1 MQDGGSDDGV
11 VKMLL
16 AFDQAGMVKTDVVA
30 YESCGAKAH
39 DTMVAYPELCGKYKG
54 HVKIGGYKIVLDGA
68 PQARTAWMT
77 QPYEGGEEYGVPIV
91 KTEDLEQYV
100 KQALDD
106 NMQILAHCNGDA
118 AGDQYLGTIEK
129 MLPLSDNPNKENLRF
144 TMIHCQTARK
154 DQIEKMAQLKM
165 IPSIFV
171 AHVNYWGDVHMKNF
185 GPVRGSR
192 VSPVKDALE
201 AGLKY
206 NLHTDTPVVRPD
218 MLHSVWTAVNRIS
231 RSGAVIG
238 TEQRIGVYDA
248 LKGVTINAAY
258 AYFEENEKGS
268 IKAGKRADLV
278 ILSDNPLKVDPMTIK
293 DIKVLETIK
302 DGQTVYKA

>member
-1 MQDGGSDDGV
+1 
-11 VKMLL
+11 
-16 AFDQAGMVKTDVVA
+16 
-30 YESCGAKAH
+30 
-39 DTMVAYPELCGKYKG
+39 
-54 HVKIGGYKIVLDGA
+54 
-68 PQARTAWMT
+68 
-77 QPYEGGEEYGVPIV
+77 
-91 KTEDLEQYV
+91 
-100 KQALDD
+100 
-106 NMQILAHCNGDA
+106 
-118 AGDQYLGTIEK
+118 
-129 MLPLSDNPNKENLRF
+129 
-144 TMIHCQTARK
+144 
-154 DQIEKMAQLKM
+154 
-165 IPSIFV
+165 
-171 AHVNYWGDVHMKNF
+171 
-185 GPVRGSR
+185 
-192 VSPVKDALE
+192 
-201 AGLKY
+201 
-206 NLHTDTPVVRPD
+206 

>member
-1 MQDGGSDDGV
+1 
-11 VKMLL
+11 
-16 AFDQAGMVKTDVVA
+16 
-30 YESCGAKAH
+30 
-39 DTMVAYPELCGKYKG
+39 
-54 HVKIGGYKIVLDGA
+54 
-68 PQARTAWMT
+68 MT
-77 QPYEGGEEYGVPIV
+77 EPYEGTEEYGVPIIKDEV
-91 KTEDLEQYV
+91 LEHYV

-118 AGDQYLGTIEK
+118 TGDQYLGAIEK

-154 DQIEKMAQLKM
+154 DQVEKMAKLKM
-165 IPSIFV
+165 VPSIFV
-171 AHVNYWGDVHMKNF
+171 AHVNYWGDVHLKNF
-185 GPVRGSR
+185 GMVRGSR
-192 VSPVKDALE
+192 ISPVKDALD

-206 NLHTDTPVVRPD
+206 NFHTDTPVVKPD

-231 RSGAVIG
+231 RGGVVVGEA
-238 TEQRIGVYDA
+238 QKIGVYDA

-258 AYFEENEKGS
+258 AYFEEDSKGS

-278 ILSDNPLKVDPMTIK
+278 VLSDSPLKVDPMAIK

-302 DGQTVYKA
+302 DGETVYTA